1 MLENPYIKTNLLKEA
16 EERRK
21 MMAQINGLEF
31 VNLPQVKNLLSSV
44 NTNITSFFKDIRKS
58 ISNIIPPI
66 THDINEVQNE
76 VWQDLS
82 AVYYKYEDEFQKKA
96 FRQVVADISKKIE
109 AGNWNSIYKR
119 LYRIENNN

>member
-1 MLENPYIKTNLLKEA
+1 
-16 EERRK
+16 
-21 MMAQINGLEF
+21 MMAQINGMEL
-31 VNLPQVKNLLSSV
+31 VGIPQVKNLLYSV
-44 NTNITSFFKDIRKS
+44 STIATSFFKDFS
-58 ISNIIPPI
+58 TSLSNIIPPVD
-66 THDINEVQNE
+66 HDIHEVQGE

>member
-1 MLENPYIKTNLLKEA
+1 
-16 EERRK
+16 
-21 MMAQINGLEF
+21 MMAQINGLEL
-31 VNLPQVKNLLSSV
+31 VNLPQVKTLLSSV